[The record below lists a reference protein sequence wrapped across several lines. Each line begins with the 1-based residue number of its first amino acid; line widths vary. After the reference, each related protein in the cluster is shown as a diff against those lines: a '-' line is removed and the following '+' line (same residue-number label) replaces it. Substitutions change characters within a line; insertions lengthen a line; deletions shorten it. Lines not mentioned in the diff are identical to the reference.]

1 MAKLFLPSSV
11 DTFGRT
17 EATATRSNFRGP
29 FERKLLISSLPDN
42 LVSDI
47 SDKVTDFSVSYS
59 ISQASEI
66 SFDVVDVNLEMSR
79 NNYFILGR
87 DVIYET
93 QTLGRVNS
101 FTGEVRQVRQLF
113 EIAQVTSAQ
122 GPGGSAIYSVQC
134 YSKAIQQMK
143 RDKSPGTIKG
153 NGSQYVKNAAKKY
166 GLDFY
171 CEESSKAKNITKAKG
186 SKQQDSVWD
195 VLARLA
201 TDAKFVLFEVDGI
214 LVFASETFLLHKW
227 GSNIRYIDKKTVD
240 KKTKK
245 KSIKKLARRFIPLQ
259 WPNSGPQYIGTPE
272 YFRLIERPSITKSA
286 NDPYAGNGSCLVE
299 RFNGVQIRPGMT
311 AYVGYVPN
319 SSGYYLVESV
329 SFKEMTPDPVAVGF
343 RTLTRDEEK
352 EAIKLLPL
360 GEKYQQTFVRDAPG
374 PRTTKEAVRDAAEKP
389 ITNTSPPDKRIT
401 GKNLPT
407 EAEPLRYPE
416 MEYANI
422 SRTYASYYG
431 IIPKS
436 TNNRN
441 SVIIT
446 GNIDLWNRP
455 IVLEL
460 NKAQTKTI
468 GYHTLYSVEYVYPE
482 GSSFKAA
489 VLPTVF
495 TENGVA
501 VIKSYDEVVAKYV
514 ADGGYSGSAKYLAI
528 VEGGSRQDA
537 VLNGRDYGLLLSRQ
551 QSLVIEKRFPGISY
565 KNFVNT
571 PGGLDS
577 EW

>member
-1 MAKLFLPSSV
+1 MPKLFLPSSV
-11 DTFGRT
+11 DTFGRS
-17 EATATRSNFRGP
+17 EPTATRSNFRGP
-29 FERKLLISSLPDN
+29 FERKLVISSLPDN

-66 SFDVVDVNLEMSR
+66 SFDVVDVDLSMSR

-93 QTLGRVNS
+93 QTLGQVNS
-101 FTGEVRQVRQLF
+101 FTGEVKQVRQLF

-134 YSKAIQQMK
+134 YSKSVQQMK

-195 VLARLA
+195 VLDRLA
-201 TDAKFVLFEVDGI
+201 KDAKFVLFEVDGI

-227 GSNIRYIDKKTVD
+227 GSNIRYIDKKVID

-259 WPNSGPQYIGTPE
+259 WPNSGPQYIGTPG

-360 GEKYQQTFVRDAPG
+360 GQKYQQTFVRDAPG
-374 PRTTKEAVRDAAEKP
+374 PRTTKEAVRNAAEKP

-407 EAEPLRYPE
+407 AQNPLRYPE

-422 SRTYASYYG
+422 SRTYAAYYG
-431 IIPKS
+431 KIPKS

-455 IVLEL
+455 IALEL
-460 NKAQTKTI
+460 NKAQTKI
-468 GYHTLYSVEYVYPE
+468 VGYHTLYSFEYIFAE

-489 VLPTVF
+489 VLPSVF
-495 TENGVA
+495 TENGIA
-501 VIKSYDEVVAKYV
+501 VLKSYDEVVARYV

>member
-11 DTFGRT
+11 DSFGKPEGT
-17 EATATRSNFRGP
+17 STRSNFRGP
-29 FERKLLISSLPDN
+29 FERKLFISSLPDK

-66 SFDVVDVNLEMSR
+66 SFDVIDVDLEMAR

-93 QTLGRVNS
+93 QTLGRVDS

-113 EIAQVTSAQ
+113 EIADVTAAQ
-122 GPGGSAIYSVQC
+122 GPGGSAIYSVKC

-143 RDKSPGTIKG
+143 RDKTPATIKG

-171 CEESSKAKNITKAKG
+171 CQETSKAKSITKAKG

-195 VLARLA
+195 VLDRLA
-201 TDAKFVLFEVDGI
+201 KDAKFVLFEVDGV

-227 GSNIRYIDKKTVD
+227 GTNIRFIDRKVID

-259 WPNSGPQYIGTPE
+259 WPNSGPQYIGTSGF
-272 YFRLIERPSITKSA
+272 FRLIERPTITKSA
-286 NDPYAGNGSCLVE
+286 NDPYAANGSCLVE
-299 RFNGVQIRPGMT
+299 RFNAVQIRPGMT

-360 GEKYQQTFVRDAPG
+360 GQKYQQTWVRGDTG
-374 PRTTKEAVRDAAEKP
+374 RRTTKEAVRDAAEKP
-389 ITNTSPPDKRIT
+389 ITGKVPDKRIT

-407 EAEPLRYPE
+407 ELSPLRYPE

-422 SRTYASYYG
+422 SRTYASTYG
-431 IIPKS
+431 KIPKS

-446 GNIDLWNRP
+446 GNIDLWDRP
-455 IVLEL
+455 IVLL
-460 NKAQTKTI
+460 RNSAQTKTI
-468 GYHTLYSVEYVYPE
+468 GYHTLYSVEYVYAE

-501 VIKSYDEVVAKYV
+501 VIKTYDEVVAKYI
-514 ADGGYSGSAKYLAI
+514 ADGAYSGSAKYLAI
-528 VEGGSRQDA
+528 VEGGSREDA

-551 QSLVIEKRFPGISY
+551 QSLVIEKRFPGISF

-571 PGGLDS
+571 PGGVDS

>member
-11 DTFGRT
+11 DSFGRPVGSSV
-17 EATATRSNFRGP
+17 RSNFRGP

-47 SDKVTDFSVSYS
+47 SDKVTAFSVSYS

-66 SFDVVDVNLEMSR
+66 SFDVVDVDLEMAR

-87 DVIYET
+87 DIIYET

-134 YSKAIQQMK
+134 YSKAVQQMK
-143 RDKSPGTIKG
+143 RDKTPATIKG

-186 SKQQDSVWD
+186 SKQSESVWD
-195 VLARLA
+195 VLDRLA
-201 TDAKFVLFEVDGI
+201 KDAKFVLFEVDGV

-227 GSNIRYIDKKTVD
+227 GTNIRYIDRKVID

-259 WPNSGPQYIGTPE
+259 WPNSGPQYNGTSGF
-272 YFRLIERPSITKSA
+272 FRLIERPTITKSA

-352 EAIKLLPL
+352 EAIRLLPL
-360 GEKYQQTFVRDAPG
+360 GQTYQQTFTRNAPL
-374 PRTTKEAVRDAAEKP
+374 RTTKEAARNELGKP
-389 ITNTSPPDKRIT
+389 IVNPSKDKRIT
-401 GKNLPT
+401 GNNFPT
-407 EAEPLRYPE
+407 QEDPLRYPD

-422 SRTYASYYG
+422 SRTYASTYG
-431 IIPKS
+431 KIPKS

-441 SVIIT
+441 SVILT

-455 IVLEL
+455 IVLSVS
-460 NKAQTKTI
+460 NGKTV
-468 GYHTLYSVEYVYPE
+468 GYHTLFSVEYVYAE

-495 TENGVA
+495 TEDGVA
-501 VIKSYDEVVAKYV
+501 VIKTYDEVVAKYL

-528 VEGGSRQDA
+528 IEGGSRQDA
-537 VLNGRDYGLLLSRQ
+537 VLNGRDYGLLLSIQ
-551 QSLVIEKRFPGISY
+551 QSGVIEERFPGISF

-571 PGGLDS
+571 PGGVDS

>member
-11 DTFGRT
+11 DTFGKPV
-17 EATATRSNFRGP
+17 AASTRSNFRGP
-29 FERKLLISSLPDN
+29 FERKLVISSLPDN

-66 SFDVVDVNLEMSR
+66 SFDVIDVDLKMSR

-113 EIAQVTSAQ
+113 EIADVTVAQ
-122 GPGGSAIYSVQC
+122 GPGGSAIYSVKC
-134 YSKAIQQMK
+134 YSKAYQQMR
-143 RDKSPGTIKG
+143 RDKTPATING

-171 CEESSKAKNITKAKG
+171 CEESSKAKSITKAKG

-195 VLARLA
+195 VLDRLA
-201 TDAKFVLFEVDGI
+201 KDAKFVLFEVDGV
-214 LVFASETFLLHKW
+214 LVFASEAFLLHKW
-227 GSNIRYIDKKTVD
+227 GSNIRYIDKKIVD

-259 WPNSGPQYIGTPE
+259 WPNSGPQYIGTPG
-272 YFRLIERPSITKSA
+272 YFRLIERPTITKSA
-286 NDPYAGNGSCLVE
+286 NDPYAANGSCLVE

-311 AYVGYVPN
+311 AYVGTVPN
-319 SSGYYLVESV
+319 ASGYYLIESV
-329 SFKEMTPDPVAVGF
+329 SFKEMTPENVAVGF

-352 EAIKLLPL
+352 EAIRLLPL
-360 GEKYQQTFVRDAPG
+360 GEKYQQTFVTGERL
-374 PRTTKEAVRDAAEKP
+374 RTTKEAVRSESGKP
-389 ITNTSPPDKRIT
+389 ITNESTDKRIT
-401 GKNLPT
+401 GANLATAT
-407 EAEPLRYPE
+407 EPYIYPK

-422 SRTYASYYG
+422 SRTYASIYG
-431 IIPKS
+431 KIPKS
-436 TNNRN
+436 TNDRN

-455 IVLEL
+455 IALGLSNGKVVE
-460 NKAQTKTI
+460 
-468 GYHTLYSVEYVYPE
+468 YHTLYSFEYIYPE
-482 GSSFKAA
+482 GSTFKAA
-489 VLPTVF
+489 VLPSVF

-501 VIKSYDEVVAKYV
+501 VLKSYDEVVARYI

-528 VEGGSRQDA
+528 VEGASRETA
-537 VLNGRDYGLLLSRQ
+537 TLNGRDYGLLLSRH
-551 QSLVIEKRFPGISY
+551 QSLIIEKRFPGIRFQD
-565 KNFVNT
+565 FVNT
-571 PGGLDS
+571 PGGPDS

>member
-11 DTFGRT
+11 DSFGKPEGT
-17 EATATRSNFRGP
+17 STRSNFRGP
-29 FERKLLISSLPDN
+29 FERKLFISSLPDK

-66 SFDVVDVNLEMSR
+66 SFDVIDVDLTMSR

-113 EIAQVTSAQ
+113 EIADVTAAQ
-122 GPGGSAIYSVQC
+122 GPGGSAVYSVKC
-134 YSKAIQQMK
+134 YSKAYQQMK
-143 RDKSPGTIKG
+143 RDKAPGTIKG

-171 CEESSKAKNITKAKG
+171 CEETSKAKSITKAKG

-195 VLARLA
+195 VLDRLA
-201 TDAKFVLFEVDGI
+201 KDAKFVLFEVDGV

-227 GSNIRYIDKKTVD
+227 GTNIRFIDKKVVD

-259 WPNSGPQYIGTPE
+259 WPNSGPQYIGTPG
-272 YFRLIERPSITKSA
+272 YFRLIERPTITKSA
-286 NDPYAGNGSCLVE
+286 NDPYAANGSCLVE
-299 RFNGVQIRPGMT
+299 RFNAVQIRPGMT

-360 GEKYQQTFVRDAPG
+360 GQKYQQTWVRGDTG
-374 PRTTKEAVRDAAEKP
+374 RRTTKEAVRDAAGKP
-389 ITNTSPPDKRIT
+389 ITNPSADKRIA
-401 GKNLPT
+401 GENLPT
-407 EAEPLRYPE
+407 ALEPLRYPE

-431 IIPKS
+431 KIPKS

-441 SVIIT
+441 SVILT
-446 GNIDLWNRP
+446 GNVDLWNRP
-455 IVLEL
+455 IIPIL
-460 NKAQTKTI
+460 NQASTKTI
-468 GYHTLYSVEYVYPE
+468 GYHTLYTITRIEAAGSEYRAILLPLVY
-482 GSSFKAA
+482 
-489 VLPTVF
+489 TV
-495 TENGVA
+495 NGEA
-501 VIKSYDEVVAKYV
+501 IIKSVDEVYAKYD

-528 VEGGSRQDA
+528 VTGSSREDA
-537 VLNGRDYGLLLSRQ
+537 ILNGRDYGLLLSRQ
-551 QSLVIEKRFPGISY
+551 QSLVIEKRFPGINSAD
-565 KNFVNT
+565 FPNT
-571 PGGLDS
+571 PGGANS

>member
-1 MAKLFLPSSV
+1 MPKLFLPSSV
-11 DTFGRT
+11 DTFGRS
-17 EATATRSNFRGP
+17 EPTATRSNFRGP
-29 FERKLLISSLPDN
+29 FERKLVISSLPDN

-66 SFDVVDVNLEMSR
+66 SFDVVDVDLSMSR

-101 FTGEVRQVRQLF
+101 FTGEVKQVRQLF

-134 YSKAIQQMK
+134 YSKSIQQMK

-195 VLARLA
+195 VLDRLA
-201 TDAKFVLFEVDGI
+201 KDAKFVLFEVDGI

-227 GSNIRYIDKKTVD
+227 GSNIRYIDKKVVD

-259 WPNSGPQYIGTPE
+259 WPNSGPQYIGTPG
-272 YFRLIERPSITKSA
+272 YFRLIERPTITKSA

-360 GEKYQQTFVRDAPG
+360 GQKYQQTFVRDAPG
-374 PRTTKEAVRDAAEKP
+374 PRTAKEAVRSESGKP
-389 ITNTSPPDKRIT
+389 LVSPSADKRIA
-401 GKNLPT
+401 GNNLPT

-431 IIPKS
+431 KIPKS

-441 SVIIT
+441 SVILT
-446 GNIDLWNRP
+446 GNLDLWNRP
-455 IVLEL
+455 IIPIL
-460 NKAQTKTI
+460 NKASTKTI
-468 GYHTLYSVEYVYPE
+468 GYHTLYTITRIEAAGSEYRAILLPCVY
-482 GSSFKAA
+482 
-489 VLPTVF
+489 TV
-495 TENGVA
+495 NGVA
-501 VIKSYDEVVAKYV
+501 VLKSIEEIYAKYD
-514 ADGGYSGSAKYLAI
+514 ADGGYSGTAKYLAI
-528 VEGGSRQDA
+528 VRGASRVDA
-537 VLNGRDYGLLLSRQ
+537 ILNGRDYGLLLSRQ
-551 QSLVIEKRFPGISY
+551 QSLVIEKRFPGINSAD
-565 KNFVNT
+565 FPNT